1 MLLGTAQNPA
11 PPLPL
16 EPPPP
21 EGLDV
26 VGVVLLGCPPL
37 VLPPLEP
44 QAAVAM
50 PNPSTITIGAI
61 RRAIVRRVVDLRVI
75 VLSSITLLACECRQG
90 YGHNAAWDCAD
101 RLVTA
106 VAV

>member
-1 MLLGTAQNPA
+1 LPDRACCSEPAQNPA

-50 PNPSTITIGAI
+50 PNPTTSTIGAI
-61 RRAIVRRVVDLRVI
+61 RRAMLRRVVDPRVI
-75 VLSSITLLACECRQG
+75 FPLLN
-90 YGHNAAWDCAD
+90 HAA
-101 RLVTA
+101 RE
-106 VAV
+106 